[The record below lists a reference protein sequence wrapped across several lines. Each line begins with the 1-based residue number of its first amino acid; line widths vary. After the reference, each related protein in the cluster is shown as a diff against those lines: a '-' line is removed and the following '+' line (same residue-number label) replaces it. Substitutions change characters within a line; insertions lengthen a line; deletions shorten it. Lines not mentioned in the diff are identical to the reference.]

1 MNCEEALTVFIV
13 KLTYRNCGKGTKRI
27 ASQHHYSFL
36 LIPWLLLFIMEG
48 EDNSHI
54 AQCSE

>member
-13 KLTYRNCGKGTKRI
+13 KLTYRNFGKGTKRI

-54 AQCSE
+54 AQFSE